1 MLVKDL
7 EGPELEDVLVA
18 TKLVRFRRNTVDIG
32 KAIEY
37 LEETVVRTHY
47 QASEGIDL
55 TNSAC
60 KMTTHVY
67 F

>member
-37 LEETVVRTHY
+37 LEETVVRSHCQT
-47 QASEGIDL
+47 SGGINL
-55 TNSAC
+55 TNSA
-60 KMTTHVY
+60 
-67 F
+67 